1 MTVRHDRSYLG
12 TTDSEFISRGYA
24 EDDIFSVNISF
35 KYSEEQKNK
44 NVRSAKLMTPE
55 QWTACCVVE
64 PQKRSAYIFPVM
76 EAIAKNFVCY
86 QYDKE
91 HGPKYDSSDWE
102 LFFWCRDF
110 SVSHCDGLCGR
121 DYSYI
126 RLSFN
131 ECHETSRHEEIC
143 KRLLLFVTEHF
154 SELDNLSLAVQHE
167 IRFFDEKINCEAAEL
182 VKRLGGMRCRYM
194 GMEGRLCCT
203 ENGLVF
209 MKKRARSNGYIISPR
224 EILKMSWDMEA
235 A

>member
-1 MTVRHDRSYLG
+1 
-12 TTDSEFISRGYA
+12 
-24 EDDIFSVNISF
+24 
-35 KYSEEQKNK
+35 
-44 NVRSAKLMTPE
+44 MTPE

-91 HGPKYDSSDWE
+91 RGPKYDSSDWE

-110 SVSHCDGLCGR
+110 SEPHNGELHGR
-121 DYSYI
+121 DYSHI

-131 ECHETSRHEEIC
+131 ERHEVLQRKEIC

-154 SELDNLSLAVQHE
+154 SELDNLSVSVQHKTC
-167 IRFFDEKINCEAAEL
+167 FFDEKINGEAAEL
-182 VKRLGGMRCRYM
+182 AKRLGGMRCRYM

-203 ENGLVF
+203 EKGLIF

-224 EILKMSWDMEA
+224 EILKMSWYMEA